1 MVARSKNGEVTSF
14 PVTETIHKDSICY
27 VTQTPAQIPEELRQ
41 QAQAMAEKAVSCL
54 EGASPCPDEQRA
66 CSLRAARLQQAPGHA
81 VT

>member
-1 MVARSKNGEVTSF
+1 MVARSKTGEVTSF

-54 EGASPCPDEQRA
+54 EGAPPCLDKQALMVR
-66 CSLRAARLQQAPGHA
+66 CAAPAGCPNMQ
-81 VT
+81 